1 MNPVVGAWRTAM
13 TLKELLKVIDEIKK
27 DLDYTQRL
35 EERWTT
41 EQKRF
46 PLIYKYII
54 KQREFFQEQID
65 SSMKTDLDDSNL
77 TEYVRERLG
86 IRVER
91 LKTAHVTPPVEEK
104 EPEKPAPAAP
114 KAPKPEPP
122 KAKEPA
128 PPAEEP
134 DAVSDEDTKSADQ
147 VLEEAAAAAA
157 RQLREDALEASTQAI
172 SKEKPDKAETAGT
185 SAKDADESKEEEK
198 PSSRDKLRKLA
209 AEVLDEIKKSK

>member
-1 MNPVVGAWRTAM
+1 M

-27 DLDYTQRL
+27 DLDYTKRL
-35 EERWTT
+35 EERWTS

-65 SSMKTDLDDSNL
+65 SSMKTDLDEFKL
-77 TEYVRERLG
+77 TDYVKDRLG

-91 LKTAHVTPPVEEK
+91 LKTAQVTPPAEVT
-104 EPEKPAPAAP
+104 EPEKPAPPPPP

-122 KAKEPA
+122 KAEEPA

-134 DAVSDEDTKSADQ
+134 DAISDEDTKSAEQ
-147 VLEEAAAAAA
+147 ALEEAAAAAA
-157 RQLREDALEASTQAI
+157 RQLRENALDASTQSI
-172 SKEKPDKAETAGT
+172 GTDKTA
-185 SAKDADESKEEEK
+185 KVESTEPTDKEEEK

>member
-1 MNPVVGAWRTAM
+1 MN
-13 TLKELLKVIDEIKK
+13 LKELLKVIEEIKK
-27 DLDYTQRL
+27 DLDYTRRL

-65 SSMKTDLDDSNL
+65 TSMKTDLNDSGL
-77 TEYVRERLG
+77 SEYVRERLG
-86 IRVER
+86 IRIDR
-91 LKTAHVTPPVEEK
+91 LKTAQVTPPVQKIEE
-104 EPEKPAPAAP
+104 ERPAPAPAP
-114 KAPKPEPP
+114 PQIQIPEPP
-122 KAKEPA
+122 KVKEPA
-128 PPAEEP
+128 PAPKEP
-134 DAVSDEDTKSADQ
+134 DPISDEDTKSAEA

-157 RQLREDALEASTQAI
+157 RQLREDALDASTQPI
-172 SKEKPDKAETAGT
+172 SKEMTDKAQAAGAAVKT
-185 SAKDADESKEEEK
+185 PQEAGEEEK

>member
-1 MNPVVGAWRTAM
+1 MN
-13 TLKELLKVIDEIKK
+13 LKELLKVIDEIKK
-27 DLDYTQRL
+27 DLDYTKRL
-35 EERWTT
+35 EERWTS

-65 SSMKTDLDDSNL
+65 SSMKTDLDEFKL
-77 TEYVRERLG
+77 TDYVKDRLG

-91 LKTAHVTPPVEEK
+91 LKTAQVTPPAEVT
-104 EPEKPAPAAP
+104 EPEKPAPPPPP
-114 KAPKPEPP
+114 KAPKPELP
-122 KAKEPA
+122 KAEEPA

-134 DAVSDEDTKSADQ
+134 DAISDEDTKSAEQ
-147 VLEEAAAAAA
+147 ALEEAAAAAA
-157 RQLREDALEASTQAI
+157 RQLRENALDASTQSI
-172 SKEKPDKAETAGT
+172 GTDKTA
-185 SAKDADESKEEEK
+185 KVESTEPTDKEEEK

>member
-1 MNPVVGAWRTAM
+1 M
-13 TLKELLKVIDEIKK
+13 TLKELLKVIEEIKK
-27 DLDYTQRL
+27 DLDYTKRL

-65 SSMKTDLDDSNL
+65 TSMKTDLEESRLSD
-77 TEYVRERLG
+77 YVKDRLG

-91 LKTAHVTPPVEEK
+91 LKTAQVTPPAEVI
-104 EPEKPAPAAP
+104 EPEKPLP
-114 KAPKPEPP
+114 KAPEAPQPEPP
-122 KAKEPA
+122 KAKEPV
-128 PPAEEP
+128 PPPEEP
-134 DAVSDEDTKSADQ
+134 DAISDEDTKSAEQ
-147 VLEEAAAAAA
+147 ALEEAAAAAA
-157 RQLREDALEASTQAI
+157 RQLRENALEASTQSI
-172 SKEKPDKAETAGT
+172 GTDKTAKVEPAEST
-185 SAKDADESKEEEK
+185 DKEEEK